1 MASLSAC
8 LYLYLSVR
16 LPICLSL
23 CLCLCLCL
31 PVPPASTLVSAGPES
46 RVTCM
51 TGNVASVLCMY
62 ECAFVCVRPWRT
74 QTSCVSLY
82 TRKPRTAYNYTART
96 HARTHAS
103 LVCAASNYPC
113 ISRTTCSAV
122 THELGMMQI
131 DLPRGR
137 SWSGIRARSQLLT
150 LMCLM
155 LVPKRSASTAMASLG
170 STS

>member
-1 MASLSAC
+1 MLSMASLSAC

-96 HARTHAS
+96 HAR
-103 LVCAASNYPC
+103 
-113 ISRTTCSAV
+113 ISRVRC
-122 THELGMMQI
+122 EQ
-131 DLPRGR
+131 
-137 SWSGIRARSQLLT
+137 
-150 LMCLM
+150 
-155 LVPKRSASTAMASLG
+155 LG
-170 STS
+170 SNIAHNVLCSDARVGD